1 MKMCPLFSKTKK
13 KNGKVGKKGAVNI
26 FSFCAYFNYQINHDC
41 VRQRCR
47 GEKIASLTKN
57 NRFALKSLLF

>member
-13 KNGKVGKKGAVNI
+13 RESGGKKGAVNI
-26 FSFCAYFNYQINHDC
+26 FSFSAYFNYQINHDG

-47 GEKIASLTKN
+47 GEKIASLNEKQ
-57 NRFALKSLLF
+57 